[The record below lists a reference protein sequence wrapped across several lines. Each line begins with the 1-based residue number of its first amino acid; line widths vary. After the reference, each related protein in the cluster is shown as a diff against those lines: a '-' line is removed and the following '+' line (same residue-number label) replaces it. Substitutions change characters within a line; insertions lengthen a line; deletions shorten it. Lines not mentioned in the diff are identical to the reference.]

1 VTPVTL
7 FDASLFETSKPRRLA
22 RLFLFLA
29 RVLLTPFDREV
40 ANASL
45 TAMTRAVIIVVLL
58 RSVA

>member
-1 VTPVTL
+1 
-7 FDASLFETSKPRRLA
+7 
-22 RLFLFLA
+22 LFLA